1 MKKILLF
8 AIAITLYIFPFSVQ
22 AFAEPV
28 TNSGDIAVL
37 RFDATKF
44 VEYRFEVGSDGS
56 VYIRAGML
64 ADDSNYLCKIIAT
77 VQQKINGQWK
87 NIYTTGTQRNGAATF
102 EDTSQ
107 IVSPSGTY
115 CCVYDFYVYDGNTL
129 LEHITKIESQ

>member
-8 AIAITLYIFPFSVQ
+8 AIAITLCIFPFSVQ

-77 VQQKINGQWK
+77 FNKK
-87 NIYTTGTQRNGAATF
+87 
-102 EDTSQ
+102 
-107 IVSPSGTY
+107 
-115 CCVYDFYVYDGNTL
+115 
-129 LEHITKIESQ
+129 